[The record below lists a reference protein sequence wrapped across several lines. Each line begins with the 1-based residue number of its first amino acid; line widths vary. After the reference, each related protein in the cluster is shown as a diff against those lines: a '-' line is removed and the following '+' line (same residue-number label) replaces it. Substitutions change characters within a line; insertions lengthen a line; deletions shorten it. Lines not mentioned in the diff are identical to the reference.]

1 MKPFCQILTGNALY
15 SQKGHPFSLALSIGL
30 KVSNCHL
37 MKMLSKILL
46 RDTGFPNLHKGL
58 AKSIYLI
65 MSNQKMFPYV
75 SEKQLLHVW
84 TNSKIGQLH

>member
-15 SQKGHPFSLALSIGL
+15 SQKGHPFSLALSIVL

-46 RDTGFPNLHKGL
+46 RDTGFSSLHKRL
-58 AKSIYLI
+58 AKSIYLN
-65 MSNQKMFPYV
+65 MLNQKMFPYL
-75 SEKQLLHVW
+75 SEKQSVHVW
-84 TNSKIGQLH
+84 TNSKIGWLH